1 MLQRQIG
8 LALVVGICFLNG
20 LSGAIQRLPS
30 DATVSDDG
38 EVEPPQLRRSG
49 AVLPPGVGAQDQRET
64 LWLRPL
70 VRATHSFLKTYT
82 LGDRLKGVIPSDS
95 DFPAWARV
103 MINIHLEL
111 MTTIMNQVQQLPIDL
126 QQREDVGTAAM
137 LLAQAASNFFDAFRL
152 HMVEIFNDADK
163 EAFRNFHHCVME
175 LAAKNGWESPSWNNF
190 MPAEPESAVK
200 MLSCTPNE
208 YFRLVGHLQKRAVVV
223 LPAFGFAQAPFV
235 DGSQVEEHDDDDD
248 DEAGQANEDDDAT
261 DSAHEEEEDGDG
273 QEAEGDDDAA
283 EDDGGGQ

>member
-1 MLQRQIG
+1 
-8 LALVVGICFLNG
+8 
-20 LSGAIQRLPS
+20 
-30 DATVSDDG
+30 
-38 EVEPPQLRRSG
+38 
-49 AVLPPGVGAQDQRET
+49 
-64 LWLRPL
+64 
-70 VRATHSFLKTYT
+70 
-82 LGDRLKGVIPSDS
+82 
-95 DFPAWARV
+95 
-103 MINIHLEL
+103 
-111 MTTIMNQVQQLPIDL
+111 
-126 QQREDVGTAAM
+126 
-137 LLAQAASNFFDAFRL
+137 
-152 HMVEIFNDADK
+152 
-163 EAFRNFHHCVME
+163 ME

-235 DGSQVEEHDDDDD
+235 HGSQAEEHDD

-283 EDDGGGQ
+283 EDDGGG